1 LSTVKEAIVAF
12 FRTAIGVTALVAAL
26 ATTLVGAVAH
36 DETKYPDW
44 SGQWSRPPGVGFG
57 WDETKPRGLGQKAPL
72 IPEYQAMLEAS
83 LKDQL
88 AGGQGLDKRITC
100 MTNGMPRIMTFIRPV
115 EFIILPNV
123 TYIHYENV
131 MPRRIYTDGRTWP
144 TDEEP
149 TFVGYSIGKWIDQDG
164 DGRYDLLEVETRQF
178 KGPRTMDESGI
189 PLHADNQTIVKE
201 RIYLDRAKKDLMR
214 NEITVVDR
222 AFTGPWTV
230 TKTYQRIPND
240 KWYEDNCNEENH
252 HVIIGE
258 ENYFVS
264 ADGYLMPS
272 RKDQAPPDPRYFRQT
287 RK

>member
-1 LSTVKEAIVAF
+1 MLMADIVTNHKGRRDYHILETFEAGIALLGTEVKAIREGRVNLRDSFARIEDGGALFVGEVLYASTAFESAALLPCLASSIVAYSTF
-12 FRTAIGVTALVAAL
+12 AL
-26 ATTLVGAVAH
+26 
-36 DETKYPDW
+36 
-44 SGQWSRPPGVGFG
+44 F
-57 WDETKPRGLGQKAPL
+57 
-72 IPEYQAMLEAS
+72 
-83 LKDQL
+83 
-88 AGGQGLDKRITC
+88 IT
-100 MTNGMPRIMTFIRPV
+100 PQPIF
-115 EFIILPNV
+115 ILPNI

-131 MPRRIYTDGRTWP
+131 MPRRIYTDGRNWP

-201 RIYLDRAKKDLMR
+201 RIYLDRADKDAMH
-214 NEITVVDR
+214 NDITVIDH

-252 HVIIGE
+252 HIIIGKD
-258 ENYFVS
+258 NYFVS

-272 RKDQAPPDPRYFRQT
+272 RKDQAPPDLRYFRQT